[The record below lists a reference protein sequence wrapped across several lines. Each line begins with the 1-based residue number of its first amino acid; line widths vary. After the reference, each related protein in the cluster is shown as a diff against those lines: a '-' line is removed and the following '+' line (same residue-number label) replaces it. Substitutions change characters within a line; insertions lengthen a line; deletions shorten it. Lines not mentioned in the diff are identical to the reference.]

1 MESMVEQSSVAGFRA
16 WIRAVACT
24 CVLAGCA
31 VAPPEARL
39 RQEIAAAQHAIEARD
54 AGALVAR
61 LAQDFVGP
69 EGMDRLAL
77 RRTAQA
83 AFLRYRAVGVTLGP
97 MQVDMSADGRH
108 ATVRFTAAL
117 TGGDGALLP
126 ESARLYRVES
136 GWRLHDNDWELTS
149 LRWDGAPSGPGT
161 GAVPS
166 FAQGLL
172 GRLA

>member
-1 MESMVEQSSVAGFRA
+1 MVGLCSLARFRA
-16 WIRAVACT
+16 RIRALACV

-31 VAPPEARL
+31 AAPPEARL
-39 RQEIAAAQHAIEARD
+39 RQEIAATQHDIEARD
-54 AGALVAR
+54 VAALAAR
-61 LAQDFVGP
+61 LAEDFVGP
-69 EGMDRLAL
+69 EGIDRLAL

-83 AFLRYRAVGVTLGP
+83 AFLRYRAVGVNLGP

-136 GWRLHDNDWELTS
+136 GWRLQGNDWELTS
-149 LRWDGAPSGPGT
+149 LRWEGAPSGPVT